1 MQIKRIHGMLG
12 FAMRAGKLVI
22 GTEQVFSSLTKK
34 DYIRLVVFS
43 EGASD
48 ATKKKISTKCD
59 FYKVNKLRIPTSPEE
74 LGRLLGKDTTPVCIG
89 VCDEGFAKEIALA
102 AEDNGQTPR

>member
-22 GTEQVFSSLTKK
+22 GSEQVFLALANKK
-34 DYIRLVVFS
+34 QVKLVVFS

-48 ATKKKISTKCD
+48 GSKKKIMTKCE
-59 FYKVNKLRIPTSPEE
+59 FYKVKSVQIPTAPEE

-89 VCDEGFAKEIALA
+89 VCDVSFANEIALA
-102 AEDNGQTPR
+102 AEDGDAPC